1 MNKSEHEQGSKGV
14 MQKLAIRTVEF
25 GDGGQGEAQRDVLDE
40 IVVSAGVEEEGVGLV
55 VGGGF
60 GGVDVAIAHVF
71 FGHDSAVDDAVGEVD
86 EVGGEGESPGAC
98 DGCDGGS
105 VSVMLSDATKE
116 SEGTDG
122 ASWGLVPQYRGW
134 SS

>member
-1 MNKSEHEQGSKGV
+1 

-40 IVVSAGVEEEGVGLV
+40 VVMGAGVEEEGVGLV

-60 GGVDVAIAHVF
+60 GSVDVAIAHVF
-71 FGHDSAVDDAVGEVD
+71 LGHDSAVDNAVGEVD

-98 DGCDGGS
+98 DGCDEGS
-105 VSVMLSDATKE
+105 VSVKLSDATNE

-122 ASWGLVPQYRGW
+122 AF
-134 SS
+134 